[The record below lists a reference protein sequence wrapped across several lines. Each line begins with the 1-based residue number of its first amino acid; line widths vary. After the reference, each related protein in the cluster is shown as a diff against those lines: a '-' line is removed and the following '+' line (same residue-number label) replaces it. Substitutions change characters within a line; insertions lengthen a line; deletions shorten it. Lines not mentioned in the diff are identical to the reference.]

1 MKIEVRRTKQFLP
14 IARLGL
20 AGLVLLIAACS
31 SKPPVAYRTE
41 SFDAESPFQFHSDQP
56 YTIVCEQGKRAL
68 LSQGYEVETMN
79 AQTIRGAKFFQP
91 QADQQLQ
98 LKISLVCLGS
108 RKGATIYANAL
119 QTRYELKSSGTST
132 GLSVAG
138 IGSVSLPW
146 PTDKGTLVKVGE
158 ETVTDPAFYQRLF
171 VLIES
176 LDDIAEPPA
185 AEKSEK

>member
-1 MKIEVRRTKQFLP
+1 MKTEVRSLRLLP
-14 IARLGL
+14 LTARLGL
-20 AGLVLLIAACS
+20 AGLALLIAACS

-41 SFDAESPFQFHSDQP
+41 SFDTESPFQLHSEQP
-56 YTIVCEQGKRAL
+56 YTKVCEQGKRAL
-68 LSQGYEVETMN
+68 LSQGYEVETLN

-91 QADQQLQ
+91 QPDQQLQ

-119 QTRYELKSSGTST
+119 QTRYELKSNGSST

-158 ETVTDPAFYQRLF
+158 ETVTDPDFYQRLF
-171 VLIES
+171 FLIES
-176 LDDIAEPPA
+176 LEDADEAPSA
-185 AEKSEK
+185 Q

>member
-1 MKIEVRRTKQFLP
+1 MNIEVSRPKQSPL
-14 IARLGL
+14 IVRLGL
-20 AGLVLLIAACS
+20 VGLALLMTACA
-31 SKPPVAYRTE
+31 SKPPVAYHTE
-41 SFDAESPFQFHSDQP
+41 SFEAESPYQFHSDRP
-56 YTIVCEQGKRAL
+56 YSLVCEQGKRAL

-91 QADQQLQ
+91 QPDQQLQ

-119 QTRYELKSSGTST
+119 QTRYELKSSGSST

-176 LDDIAEPPA
+176 LDDVAEQTA
-185 AEKSEK
+185 SEN